1 MGTWAIAKSK
11 QRKKKK
17 EKKGLK
23 DKAEKALKKVSKSVE
38 VEMDRMLNSP
48 SATVSLLSND
58 SDDEDVF
65 PTKKKKKLN
74 KNKLK
79 ESAEKVSEVGMKL
92 GRSLSDSVL
101 REPGYLLKLGEK
113 FQSQDSFLRFMG
125 LPGKSKKNKKRKL
138 SDDATDEPEVTGD
151 LKSDAEKGGQT
162 ELEPVPPPRKKKKAG
177 LDVGKLRELLGE
189 TEEGQVSSVNTV
201 HKTLAEEARVKLTA
215 SRFRFLNEKLYTQE
229 SNASVKLF
237 RSDPTLFGLYHQ
249 GYQHQAKQWPLDP
262 LNVIMTD
269 ILRQKSSLV
278 IADLGCGEARLARSV
293 PNTVHSYDLVA
304 VNDTVTVADISN
316 LPLEDGSVDMV
327 VFCLSLMG
335 TNLRDFIFE
344 AGRILKVGGVLKI
357 AELESRFQGEGLDVE
372 SFIAA
377 VQKFGFKNT
386 WKDLKK
392 DFFYFLDFNKVVNV
406 KKKKKLPDINLKAC
420 LYKKR

>member
-1 MGTWAIAKSK
+1 M
-11 QRKKKK
+11 
-17 EKKGLK
+17 
-23 DKAEKALKKVSKSVE
+23 
-38 VEMDRMLNSP
+38 
-48 SATVSLLSND
+48 
-58 SDDEDVF
+58 
-65 PTKKKKKLN
+65 
-74 KNKLK
+74 
-79 ESAEKVSEVGMKL
+79 
-92 GRSLSDSVL
+92 
-101 REPGYLLKLGEK
+101 
-113 FQSQDSFLRFMG
+113 
-125 LPGKSKKNKKRKL
+125 
-138 SDDATDEPEVTGD
+138 
-151 LKSDAEKGGQT
+151 
-162 ELEPVPPPRKKKKAG
+162 
-177 LDVGKLRELLGE
+177 
-189 TEEGQVSSVNTV
+189 
-201 HKTLAEEARVKLTA
+201 
-215 SRFRFLNEKLYTQE
+215 
-229 SNASVKLF
+229 
-237 RSDPTLFGLYHQ
+237 
-249 GYQHQAKQWPLDP
+249 
-262 LNVIMTD
+262 
-269 ILRQKSSLV
+269 
-278 IADLGCGEARLARSV
+278 
-293 PNTVHSYDLVA
+293 A